1 MNRIFRPDDSI
12 WNLQSP
18 GRPSGSPM
26 SFDFLQGDI
35 LGLRD
40 IKISPDDSAQGDQSV
55 KEEGSGRIPDRFA
68 LYGDFRTGQCEEPD
82 NLEERKGDDAVENPY
97 GQGPERR
104 ADAPNPKRKYFRNDQ
119 PPERADTDGEEG
131 DVEED

>member
-1 MNRIFRPDDSI
+1 MTRIIRKKAARHLPPETDGETSLTEGLPDEDTVKEGSREGSI
-12 WNLQSP
+12 
-18 GRPSGSPM
+18 
-26 SFDFLQGDI
+26 
-35 LGLRD
+35 
-40 IKISPDDSAQGDQSV
+40 

-104 ADAPNPKRKYFRNDQ
+104 ADAPNPKRKK
-119 PPERADTDGEEG
+119 GI
-131 DVEED
+131 